1 MATQP
6 SYSQRARLAEETRK
20 RFVADASRLMVD
32 VANTAHDRLTTL
44 LNEAAP
50 SRDMQIR
57 RDAWTL
63 FQRTRVL
70 WLDGT
75 IALWQKSL
83 LPQPVSVKA
92 AIDLDGLEL
101 IGTDVVENK
110 ILTSRLVQSVAEKVA
125 TELDDLR
132 VRIRLLEES
141 EDFATNDI
149 LRAEI
154 LIQQMIEQWGISGM
168 PRESWVLVNDAVQR
182 LLSEK
187 LKAAYGACNKFLINQ
202 GVLPRIEAKDRV
214 KQRMPSFNSGPRGG
228 GRRPDQ
234 GDADAFG
241 GAGEASP
248 SNRSD
253 LGGYDGGYQGGQ
265 DFGNQGGNPGGNQ
278 GGNQGSNQGG
288 YQPGFQGGP
297 QSGSQ
302 GGYQAGNQGGN
313 QGGGGGGASRGGGW
327 GPGGNEGGYGNG
339 PASGQPGQPGTG
351 QSGSNYSSDPSGN
364 YAQGQPAARQGGAFG
379 GRLGWDGDA
388 GGNAGFGSNP
398 DAQRGAASGGAGG
411 FGGRASSGGSGG
423 ASQSGPSGNSMRG
436 TAGAPGAEMGQR
448 PAKATAAGQ
457 TRGMAPQPS
466 VLGPDGRI
474 QRPDSPYARAFEET
488 RMLTATT
495 PLARARGRALGMMG
509 QLKRLLVGR
518 TGNDDGFTSGPQA
531 LGASPGLAAAL
542 AVRPPRDVNIYQGG
556 DTVLEEYTPAGVARV
571 ATRLR
576 EQTTELKK
584 IAETKSEKATIEIVA
599 LMFQAIL
606 QEDRIPPG
614 IRVWFAR
621 LQMPVLRV
629 ALEEPDFF
637 GTLDHPARQLIDRMG
652 SCVMGFDASGVQG
665 GSLEGE
671 IKRVVQV
678 IEQYPETGKRV
689 YQLVYEEFQKFL
701 AKFLTEKSST
711 QRVVSVAQQVEQ
723 KETLTIQYTIE
734 MRNML
739 KDMPV
744 RDEIREFL
752 FKVWADVL
760 AVAAVRKGPQ
770 HAETLELKKSATDLV
785 WAASAKPNRND
796 RARVIADL
804 PKLLQRL
811 RAGMT
816 LLGLP
821 PVAQDA
827 HLKTV
832 SDTLADAFMS
842 KTQAIP
848 QAQIEAMAMRLANL
862 EDFVSED
869 GMGDLPLD
877 ADSIEVMLGIDTA
890 SIDVVADG
898 GSKPTAAML
907 AWAQELQLGAWFTL
921 DHNGRVTQVQ
931 FAWRSDRKHL
941 NLFASI
947 AGHSFLIQAG
957 RLAAYLQAG
966 LLLPQEEETLTVRAT
981 RDALAKLEANP
992 QRLLA

>member
-6 SYSQRARLAEETRK
+6 SYSQRARLAEEARK

-32 VANTAHDRLTTL
+32 IATTAHDRLTTL

-50 SRDMQIR
+50 SREMQIR

-63 FQRTRVL
+63 YQRCRLL

-75 IALWQKSL
+75 IALWQKAL

-92 AIDLDGLEL
+92 PIDLDGLQL

-110 ILTSRLVQSVAEKVA
+110 ILTSRLVLSVAEKVA
-125 TELDDLR
+125 TELDDLK
-132 VRIRLLEES
+132 VRIKLLEES
-141 EDFATNDI
+141 EELATNDI
-149 LRAEI
+149 LIPET
-154 LIQQMIEQWGISGM
+154 LIKLMIDQWSTAGM
-168 PRESWVLVNDAVQR
+168 PRESWVLVNDTIQR

-187 LKAAYGACNKFLINQ
+187 LKAAYAKSNEFLIKQ
-202 GVLPRIEAKDRV
+202 GVLPKIEAKDRV
-214 KQRMPSFNSGPRGG
+214 KQRMPSFNSGARSG

-234 GDADAFG
+234 QNTDTQLGSAE
-241 GAGEASP
+241 AGP
-248 SNRSD
+248 SNRGD
-253 LGGYDGGYQGGQ
+253 LGGYDGGGQ
-265 DFGNQGGNPGGNQ
+265 D
-278 GGNQGSNQGG
+278 GG
-288 YQPGFQGGP
+288 YQGGP
-297 QSGSQ
+297 QSGPQ
-302 GGYQAGNQGGN
+302 GGGYQSGGIGGGRGNPRSPGNNEGRYGESRFSEGAAGGLGGQPSTVQSGGN
-313 QGGGGGGASRGGGW
+313 FGGGFGSQGSSFSGD
-327 GPGGNEGGYGNG
+327 PGGNY
-339 PASGQPGQPGTG
+339 P
-351 QSGSNYSSDPSGN
+351 
-364 YAQGQPAARQGGAFG
+364 QGQPAPRQGGAFG
-379 GRLGWDGDA
+379 GRLGWGGDA
-388 GGNAGFGSNP
+388 GGGAG
-398 DAQRGAASGGAGG
+398 GAVGGASSAPASGGSGAPYGSSGAGG
-411 FGGRASSGGSGG
+411 APASSGRFGGSGGSGG
-423 ASQSGPSGNSMRG
+423 APLTGPSSGLPSGP
-436 TAGAPGAEMGQR
+436 AGGPASAPGSPMGQR
-448 PAKATAAGQ
+448 AAEPHAAGQ
-457 TRGMAPQPS
+457 PRGMTPQAPM
-466 VLGPDGRI
+466 VGPDGRV

-495 PLARARGRALGMMG
+495 PLARARGRALGVMG
-509 QLKRLLVGR
+509 QLKRLFVGG
-518 TGNDDGFTSGPQA
+518 TGNDGGFTTDPQRLGP
-531 LGASPGLAAAL
+531 SPGLAAAL
-542 AVRPPRDVNIYQGG
+542 SVRPQRSANAYQGG

-571 ATRLR
+571 ANRLR

-584 IAETKSEKATIEIVA
+584 KAETKSEKATIEIVA

-652 SCVMGFDASGVQG
+652 SCVMGFDASGVQY

-752 FKVWADVL
+752 FKIWADVL

-770 HAETLELKKSATDLV
+770 HADTLELKKSATDLV

-821 PVAQDA
+821 PTAQDG
-827 HLKTV
+827 HIKTV

-848 QAQIEAMAMRLANL
+848 QGQIEAMALRLANL

-877 ADSIEVMLGIDTA
+877 ADSIEIMLGIDAA